1 MSSLQ
6 NPRVCIVGAGLGG
19 ITTAKSLKEKG
30 ISFTILESSAFFG
43 GIWRYEPKVG
53 NDEYGV
59 PIHSSMYKHLRT
71 NLPKPTMQLNG
82 FPVPEDMRSY
92 PTWDVYYN
100 YVKEYVQHFD
110 IEKYIRYSHY
120 VHAITRANDS
130 WKVKHKHLPTGNEY
144 EHEFE
149 YVILATGH
157 FSKPQYPNIP
167 GEHLFKGKIIH
178 SHNYREPEPYTD
190 RRVLTVGS
198 GPSGMDISIDL
209 AYFAKT
215 VFHSHHS
222 DLKHRTPFPKNYI
235 QKPDIKEF
243 DEKGVTF
250 VDGSYEQIDHVVYCT
265 GYEFDFSYLDETS
278 GLEIR
283 PKTVMPLYKLIVN
296 INEPTLL
303 IVGLIEKACIA
314 ARYTA
319 ALVAGDFELPSKEEM
334 LKEWQQRYDYFKENG
349 FSFSRF
355 HFLAEKEDDYYKELS
370 QESGIDRVPSV
381 VTKIRLIDTHAKVEN
396 LYTYR
401 SYEYKVIDDNTFL
414 RIFENDVK
422 YVEQENPFHNKY
434 TNDTIRV
441 IFEKQSK
448 NMQLKMYECNFVKTR
463 SNILPYAL
471 HMQLYCD
478 RL

>member
-250 VDGSYEQIDHVVYCT
+250 VDGSYEQIDH
-265 GYEFDFSYLDETS
+265 
-278 GLEIR
+278 
-283 PKTVMPLYKLIVN
+283 
-296 INEPTLL
+296 
-303 IVGLIEKACIA
+303 